1 MPKMKDFLADEGLG
15 KLIFNLGR
23 EGFGN
28 FVIERKARPK
38 FLLKFVI
45 FVLKN
50 LQEPVTH
57 FKNFDLKKP
66 VVLLKVN

>member
-15 KLIFNLGR
+15 KLIDG
-23 EGFGN
+23 

-45 FVLKN
+45 FALKN

-57 FKNFDLKKP
+57 FKNSDLKKP